1 MEAWS
6 LNTLLIC
13 FGGGILGSALGGLFS
28 FAVCGFIVILGCAV
42 VLTGGSDFILLQ
54 IGLGSVFGPH
64 VGGFSAGV
72 VAGTYAAGVKKNH
85 PGGAAKDILS
95 PLMDSS
101 WDVLIVGGIA
111 SVIGHVILQL
121 LVKIPVINMSDCM
134 AVTVVILAM
143 GSRFLFQH
151 EMPWG
156 DKESINK
163 KGYFNTDSFSISWCP
178 WNASWS
184 KLVVLG
190 LGVGLL
196 SGAIALATQQV
207 LAPLVTKGT
216 VSSGAAFVVSLILG
230 WALAA
235 ISLMG
240 MNFGTGSIQ
249 KFPVWHCQAILG
261 ALSYLLFGSM
271 LVAGIVGILAGVLQE
286 IMARMFWNHGS
297 NHVDPPACAIAVGTL
312 MLNSI
317 KHFMG

>member
-13 FGGGILGSALGGLFS
+13 FGGGILGTALGGLFS
-28 FAVCGFIVILGCAV
+28 FVVCGFIVILGCAV

-54 IGLGSVFGPH
+54 IGLGPVFAPH

-72 VAGTYAAGVKKNH
+72 VAATYAAGVKNNH

-95 PLMDSS
+95 PLMESS
-101 WDVLIVGGIA
+101 WDVLLIGGIA
-111 SVIGHVILQL
+111 AVLGHVILQL
-121 LVKIPVINMSDCM
+121 LIKIPVINMSDCI
-134 AVTVVILAM
+134 ALTVVILCM
-143 GSRFLFQH
+143 GSRLLFQQ

-156 DKESINK
+156 DMDSIK
-163 KGYFNTDSFSISWCP
+163 TTGYFNTDSCSISWCP
-178 WNASWS
+178 WNATWGRM
-184 KLVVLG
+184 VILG

-207 LAPLVTKGT
+207 LAPMVEKGT
-216 VSSGAAFVVSLILG
+216 VSPTAAFVVPLILG

-261 ALSYLLFGSM
+261 ALSYLLFGSL
-271 LVAGIVGILAGVLQE
+271 LVAGIVGILAGMLQE

-297 NHVDPPACAIAVGTL
+297 NHIDPPACAIALGTL
-312 MLNSI
+312 VLNVVS
-317 KHFMG
+317 KVAG